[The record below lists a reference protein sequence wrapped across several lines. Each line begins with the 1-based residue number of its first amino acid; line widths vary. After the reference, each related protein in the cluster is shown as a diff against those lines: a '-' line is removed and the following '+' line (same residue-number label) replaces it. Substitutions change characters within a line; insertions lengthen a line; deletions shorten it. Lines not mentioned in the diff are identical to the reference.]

1 MKVVNDM
8 ANLFKDRLKEEM
20 ELQGIRQTDLAE
32 KTGFSKGR
40 ISQWL
45 SGKHEADSEGLCIL
59 AKVLNVSESWLMG
72 NDVPKHYERE
82 QLEQKATVC
91 DFIEKYYGTNA
102 YELVE
107 LFAQLNDIGKNKVI
121 EEVKDMLQ
129 LPKYT
134 QSEKREKS
142 STAKVM

>member
-1 MKVVNDM
+1 MKVVKNM
-8 ANLFKDRLKEEM
+8 ANLFKDRLREEM
-20 ELQGIRQTDLAE
+20 ELQGIRQTDLAQ

-82 QLEQKATVC
+82 QLEQKVMAC
-91 DFIEKYYGTNA
+91 EFLEKYYGADA

-107 LFAQLNDIGKNKVI
+107 LFVQLNDLGKSKI
-121 EEVKDMLQ
+121 MEEVKDMLQ
-129 LPKYT
+129 LLKYT
-134 QSEKREKS
+134 QSEKREQS
-142 STAKVM
+142 STVKVM